1 MKYFK
6 HLFTFLFIASI
17 FVGVVHELTP
27 DHVHDD
33 TCEICLLAHVPA
45 LLNDTL
51 VVSSVFNFF
60 EAFDASFSTVSYKIN
75 IFLKSRSPPLF

>member
-6 HLFTFLFIASI
+6 HFFTFLFIASI
-17 FVGVVHELTP
+17 FVGVAHELTP

-33 TCEICLLAHVPA
+33 TCEVCLLAHAPA
-45 LLNDTL
+45 LLNDTV
-51 VVSSVFNFF
+51 VVSSVSYYF
-60 EAFDASFSTVSYKIN
+60 EPFYVSFSTISYEIN